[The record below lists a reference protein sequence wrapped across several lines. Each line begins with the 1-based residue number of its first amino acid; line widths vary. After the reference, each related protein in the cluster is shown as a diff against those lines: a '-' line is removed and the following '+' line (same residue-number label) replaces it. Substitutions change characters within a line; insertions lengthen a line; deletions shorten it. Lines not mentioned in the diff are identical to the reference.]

1 MKTQQGATL
10 MGMLFVAAM
19 VGSVL
24 VLAAKLVP
32 PYVEFM
38 AVKKVINSMV
48 TSGDLKTLTPK
59 EVQASFVKRAD
70 IDNIKSVQPEDI
82 VISREGNDS
91 VITIEYA
98 VKVPVVA
105 NISAYLDFSASSNS
119 KGE

>member
-10 MGMLFVAAM
+10 TGMLFVAAL

-24 VLAAKLVP
+24 ILAAKLVP
-32 PYVEFM
+32 SYVEFM
-38 AVKKVINSMV
+38 AVKKVLNSMA
-48 TSGDLKTLTPK
+48 TSGDLKTMTPR
-59 EVQASFVKRAD
+59 ELQDSFFKRAD
-70 IDNIKSVQPEDI
+70 IDNIESVQPEDI
-82 VISREGNDS
+82 VVSREGNAS

-105 NISAYLDFSASSNS
+105 NVSAYLDFSASSNA

>member
-10 MGMLFVAAM
+10 MGMLFVAAL

-32 PYVEFM
+32 SYIEFM
-38 AVKKVINSMV
+38 AVKKVINSMA
-48 TSGDLKTLTPK
+48 TSGDLKTMTPK
-59 EVQASFVKRAD
+59 ELQASFVKRAD

-82 VISREGNDS
+82 TISREGNESSIS
-91 VITIEYA
+91 VEYA

-105 NISAYLDFSASSNS
+105 NISAYMDFSASSS
-119 KGE
+119 AKGE